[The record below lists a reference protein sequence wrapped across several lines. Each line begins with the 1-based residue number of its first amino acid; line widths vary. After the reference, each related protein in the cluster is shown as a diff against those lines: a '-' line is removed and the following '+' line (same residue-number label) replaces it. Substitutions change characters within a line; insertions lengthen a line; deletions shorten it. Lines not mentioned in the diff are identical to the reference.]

1 MWYIASK
8 PKKKRESLMK
18 STIYVV
24 IFLLS
29 TSVFAVS
36 DVKLDDI
43 VGVYNLTSV
52 KQIPYL
58 EAGMT
63 VEYRLGIS
71 KKKDSLG
78 DNIVGLNEIYKKQL
92 PDGSEIILSELKC
105 EGTATLDQK
114 LVMSANVTCE
124 NESSFEQRLTFTN
137 IKNLSSAPVFTAP
150 VYSSL
155 YGQEIDMVFKKYN

>member
-1 MWYIASK
+1 MKSITYIA
-8 PKKKRESLMK
+8 L
-18 STIYVV
+18 
-24 IFLLS
+24 FLVS
-29 TSVFAVS
+29 MSSFAAEVT
-36 DVKLDDI
+36 KIDDL
-43 VGVYNLTSV
+43 VGVYKMNSL

-78 DNIVGLNEIYKKQL
+78 DNLVGINEIYKKVL

-114 LVMSANVTCE
+114 LVMSANVVCD
-124 NESSFEQRLTFTN
+124 NDSSFEQRLTFSKE
-137 IKNLSSAPVFTAP
+137 KNNPVFTAP
-150 VYSSL
+150 VYSSI
-155 YGQEIDMVFKKYN
+155 YGQEIDMVVKKYN